1 MSELFTR
8 LQSELVS
15 ARKAQDKPRTLLLST
30 IISDA
35 KNRKIE
41 LMRDL
46 TDDDVV
52 DVIRKGIKRRKES
65 VELYEKGG
73 REELAAKERD
83 EAAALEK
90 FLPAQV
96 SADELRAAVKAAI
109 AGGATNIGAVMGK
122 VMPQFKG
129 RAEGSAINAI
139 AREELAAK

>member
-65 VELYEKGG
+65 V
-73 REELAAKERD
+73 
-83 EAAALEK
+83 
-90 FLPAQV
+90 
-96 SADELRAAVKAAI
+96 
-109 AGGATNIGAVMGK
+109 
-122 VMPQFKG
+122 
-129 RAEGSAINAI
+129 
-139 AREELAAK
+139 